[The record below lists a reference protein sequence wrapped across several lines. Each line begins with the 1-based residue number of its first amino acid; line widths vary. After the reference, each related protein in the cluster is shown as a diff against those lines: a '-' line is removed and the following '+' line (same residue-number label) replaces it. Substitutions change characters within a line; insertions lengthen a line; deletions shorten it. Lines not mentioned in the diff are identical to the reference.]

1 MLELIIIAVYFT
13 GMIAIGL
20 VSWKRAKEADD
31 FFVAGRKGSTLFI
44 TGSLLA
50 TIVGG
55 SATVGMAGRGFS
67 QGLTGAWWLLVG
79 SVGLVILAI
88 FFAKKVRDFGLY
100 TLPELVEKQ
109 YDKRVALAGSILI
122 VIAWVGIIAAQIAAA
137 GTIMSVLGIGSPLL
151 WMVLFTIVF
160 VAYAVLGGQ
169 HAIVRTD
176 TIQTVVIFA
185 GNFPKKTFVVEMKKA
200 GKKTI
205 SFASTKS
212 IAEQMIRLGIDA
224 LILEGSEAGGHI
236 GYVSLIILLQQVLFE
251 VSEVPIFVA
260 GGIAKGTMIA
270 HLLLMGASGC
280 QLGTRFVLS
289 EECTA
294 HPDFKKAFIKA
305 KAREA
310 IATPQYDSKLPV
322 VAVRAIK
329 NKGMENFGKLQLRLI
344 RELQEHRIT
353 RNKAQYEVENYW
365 VGSLRNAVLSG
376 DTDLGSLMAGQS
388 VGLVGQIMP
397 IKDIFQE
404 LLNDAEEELARI
416 QTLF

>member
-1 MLELIIIAVYFT
+1 MPPDLFESEIDRCIEHLNSPFAVNLITIAPNFT
-13 GMIAIGL
+13 
-20 VSWKRAKEADD
+20 VHHE
-31 FFVAGRKGSTLFI
+31 
-44 TGSLLA
+44 
-50 TIVGG
+50 IVK
-55 SATVGMAGRGFS
+55 S
-67 QGLTGAWWLLVG
+67 
-79 SVGLVILAI
+79 
-88 FFAKKVRDFGLY
+88 KKV
-100 TLPELVEKQ
+100 P
-109 YDKRVALAGSILI
+109 
-122 VIAWVGIIAAQIAAA
+122 
-137 GTIMSVLGIGSPLL
+137 
-151 WMVLFTIVF
+151 
-160 VAYAVLGGQ
+160 
-169 HAIVRTD
+169 
-176 TIQTVVIFA
+176 VVIFA
-185 GNFPKKTFVVEMKKA
+185 GNFPKKNFVVEMKKA

-212 IAEQMIRLGIDA
+212 IADQMIRFGIDA

-260 GGIAKGTMIA
+260 GGIAKGTIIA

-329 NKGMENFGKLQLRLI
+329 NKGMENFGKLQLRLLQD
-344 RELQEHRIT
+344 LQEYRIT
-353 RNKAQYEVENYW
+353 RNEAQYEVENYW
-365 VGSLRNAVLSG
+365 IGSLKNAVLNG
-376 DTDLGSLMAGQS
+376 DTDFGSLMAGQS
-388 VGLVGQIMP
+388 VGLVDKIMP

-404 LLNDAEEELARI
+404 LINDAEKELVRI
-416 QTLF
+416 KALFL